1 MDLFDTSTFLLLV
14 ILGAYVQTITGFAM
28 GLLIVGG
35 VTILNIAPIAFT
47 AAVVSILSLLNAILV
62 LRHSIKFINWKTV
75 AYISAGMMPSLI
87 VGVFLLAL
95 LSESEYIWLRRL
107 LGVVIISAGILLTLK
122 PEPWEKTSSK
132 IAAALTGIAGGLIGG
147 LFSTGGA
154 PIAFFM
160 YRQPIELN
168 YIRATLLAIFAIT
181 TFSRTVIIALD
192 GELTSDILMTSAIAI
207 PLVMITTYFA
217 RKISPPSADATIRKS
232 VFILLILIGASL
244 IVG

>member
-1 MDLFDTSTFLLLV
+1 MELIDTSIFLLLV
-14 ILGAYVQTITGFAM
+14 MIGAYVQTITGFAM

-47 AAVVSILSLLNAILV
+47 AAVVSILSLLNAALV
-62 LRHSIKFINWKTV
+62 LRHSIKFIHWKTV
-75 AYISAGMMPSLI
+75 GFICIGMMPSLI
-87 VGVFLLAL
+87 AGVMILAM
-95 LSESEYIWLRRL
+95 LSESEYILLRRI

-122 PEPWEKTSSK
+122 PDPWKKPSNG
-132 IAAALTGIAGGLIGG
+132 LTASLIGIAGGIIGG

-160 YRQPIELN
+160 YRQPLDLN
-168 YIRATLLAIFAIT
+168 YIRATLLAVFAIT
-181 TFSRTVIIALD
+181 TLSRTFIIAIE
-192 GELTSDILMTSAIAI
+192 GSLTPEILTTSAIAI
-207 PLVMITTYFA
+207 PLVMLTTFYA

-244 IVG
+244 ILG